1 MKRNYHTDMA
11 FLDLLFNTLLCFAAL
26 FALSFILINP
36 SKQNKNVE
44 AKADFII
51 TVVWPA
57 DMDDDVDTYVE
68 DPAGNLVAFMR
79 REQGLMHLDR
89 DDVGFQSD
97 RIQTE
102 FGVVEFK
109 ENRELVTLRGTMAGE
124 YVVNVHMYTKRSPEG
139 VPTPVSIRLE
149 KLTPFKIAAVREVEL
164 LADTDEK
171 TAFRFLLNDK
181 GEVVE
186 VNHLEKTLTSRTV
199 SPAPFNPSQAP

>member
-1 MKRNYHTDMA
+1 MKRNYHTETA

-26 FALSFILINP
+26 FSLSFVLINP
-36 SKQNKNVE
+36 SKQTKNVE

-89 DDVGFQSD
+89 DDTGFQSD
-97 RIQTE
+97 LIRTD
-102 FGVVEFK
+102 FGVVEFR

-124 YVVNVHMYTKRSPEG
+124 YVVNVHMYTKRSADG

-149 KLTPFKIAAVREVEL
+149 KLTPFKIAAVREVQL

-171 TAFRFLLNDK
+171 TAFRFVLNDK
-181 GEVVE
+181 GEVIE
-186 VNHLEKTLTSRTV
+186 VNHLEKTLTSKTLGRPT
-199 SPAPFNPSQAP
+199 